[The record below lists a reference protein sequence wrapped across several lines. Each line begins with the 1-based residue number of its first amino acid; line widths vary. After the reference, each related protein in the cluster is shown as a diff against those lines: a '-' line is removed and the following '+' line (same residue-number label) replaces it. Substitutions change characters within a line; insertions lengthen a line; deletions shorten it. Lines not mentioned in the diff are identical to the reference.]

1 MKISRLH
8 RIYSNIKLIENYS
21 LNLAEDHSHYLK
33 TVLRLKIGDHFRIFN
48 GIDGEFIA
56 QITDITKNNLRVDL
70 TNILRK
76 VIIEPDLTLG
86 ISIIKSDRMLYAI
99 DMAVQLGVTKI
110 IPLVTERSQFHNVN
124 NQRLIKCIIESTE
137 QSERLIP
144 PILMPLTSLS
154 LFLKQNID
162 NSIIYANEN
171 EDENNTLLKIMP
183 ILYSNDLKNEDN
195 KQGAS
200 MLGVQLIRE
209 HTYAPQ
215 VFTEANSSKQKSIH
229 SNISV
234 IVGPEGGFSPNELKM
249 LSLRPN
255 SLSISL
261 GANVLRTETA
271 VATCLAQIK
280 LLTTNS

>member
-1 MKISRLH
+1 MKTSRLH
-8 RIYSNIKLIENYS
+8 RIYTNTKLIENCS
-21 LNLAEDHSHYLK
+21 LNLTEDHSHYLK

-56 QITDITKNNLRVDL
+56 QITDITKNKLRAGL

-76 VIIEPDLTLG
+76 AIVEPELTLG
-86 ISIIKSDRMLYAI
+86 ISIIKNDRMLDAI

-110 IPLVTERSQFHNVN
+110 IPLITERSQFHNVN
-124 NQRLIKCIIESTE
+124 DQRLMKCIIESTE
-137 QSERLIP
+137 QSERLTP
-144 PILMPLTSLS
+144 PILMPLTSLA
-154 LFLKQNID
+154 LFLDQNLD

-183 ILYSNDLKNEDN
+183 IHSNDLKNWN
-195 KQGAS
+195 VKQGVS
-200 MLGVQLIRE
+200 ERSVQNVRE
-209 HTYAPQ
+209 HANAPK
-215 VFTEANSSKQKSIH
+215 FYEANSSKQKSIH

-280 LLTTNS
+280 LFITNHI

>member
-56 QITDITKNNLRVDL
+56 QITDITKNNLHVEL

-76 VIIEPDLTLG
+76 TIIEPELTLG
-86 ISIIKSDRMLYAI
+86 ISIIKSDRMLDAI

-110 IPLVTERSQFHNVN
+110 IPLITERSQFRNVN
-124 NQRLIKCIIESTE
+124 NQKLMKCIIESTE

-154 LFLKQNID
+154 LFLDQNLN

-183 ILYSNDLKNEDN
+183 TSY
-195 KQGAS
+195 
-200 MLGVQLIRE
+200 
-209 HTYAPQ
+209 
-215 VFTEANSSKQKSIH
+215 

-234 IVGPEGGFSPNELKM
+234 IVGPEGGFSPNELKI

-271 VATCLAQIK
+271 VAACLAQIK
-280 LLTTNS
+280 LFTQFPSQI

>member
-56 QITDITKNNLRVDL
+56 QITDITKNNLHVEL

-76 VIIEPDLTLG
+76 TIIEPELTLG
-86 ISIIKSDRMLYAI
+86 ISIIKSDRMLDAI

-110 IPLVTERSQFHNVN
+110 IPLITERSQFRNVN
-124 NQRLIKCIIESTE
+124 NQKLMKCIIESTE
-137 QSERLIP
+137 QSERLTP

-154 LFLKQNID
+154 LFLDQNLD

-183 ILYSNDLKNEDN
+183 ISY
-195 KQGAS
+195 
-200 MLGVQLIRE
+200 
-209 HTYAPQ
+209 
-215 VFTEANSSKQKSIH
+215 

-249 LSLRPN
+249 LSLRAN

-280 LLTTNS
+280 LFITNHI

>member
-1 MKISRLH
+1 MKTSCLH
-8 RIYSNIKLIENYS
+8 RIYTNIKLIENCS
-21 LNLAEDHSHYLK
+21 LNLTEDHSHYLK
-33 TVLRLKIGDHFRIFN
+33 TVLRLKIGEHFRIFN

-56 QITDITKNNLRVDL
+56 QITDITKNNLCVRL
-70 TNILRK
+70 TNILRDAI
-76 VIIEPDLTLG
+76 VEPELTLG
-86 ISIIKSDRMLYAI
+86 ISIIKSDRMLDAI

-110 IPLVTERSQFHNVN
+110 IPLIAERSQFRNIN
-124 NQRLIKCIIESTE
+124 NQKLMKCIIESTE
-137 QSERLIP
+137 QSERLTP
-144 PILMPLTSLS
+144 PILMPLTSLG
-154 LFLKQNID
+154 LFLDQNLD

-183 ILYSNDLKNEDN
+183 IY
-195 KQGAS
+195 
-200 MLGVQLIRE
+200 
-209 HTYAPQ
+209 
-215 VFTEANSSKQKSIH
+215 

-234 IVGPEGGFSPNELKM
+234 IVVPEGGFSPNELKM

-280 LLTTNS
+280 LFITNDI

>member
-8 RIYSNIKLIENYS
+8 RIYSNTKLIENYS
-21 LNLAEDHSHYLK
+21 LNLVKEHSHYLK

-48 GIDGEFIA
+48 GTDGEFIA
-56 QITDITKNNLRVDL
+56 QITGITKNNLHVGL

-76 VIIEPDLTLG
+76 ATVEPELTLG
-86 ISIIKSDRMLYAI
+86 ISIIKSDRMLDAI

-110 IPLVTERSQFHNVN
+110 IPLIAERSQFRTVN
-124 NQRLIKCIIESTE
+124 TQRLMKCIIESTE

-144 PILMPLTSLS
+144 CILMPVVSLS
-154 LFLKQNID
+154 LFLEQTLD

-183 ILYSNDLKNEDN
+183 IYSSDI
-195 KQGAS
+195 S
-200 MLGVQLIRE
+200 
-209 HTYAPQ
+209 
-215 VFTEANSSKQKSIH
+215 ANL
-229 SNISV
+229 SV
-234 IVGPEGGFSPNELKM
+234 VVGPEGGFSQNELQM

-255 SLSISL
+255 TLSISL
-261 GANVLRTETA
+261 GSNILRTETA

-280 LLTTNS
+280 LFTASCVATKPILLN

>member
-8 RIYSNIKLIENYS
+8 RIYANIKLIENCS

-33 TVLRLKIGDHFRIFN
+33 TVLRLKVGDHFRIFN

-56 QITDITKNNLRVDL
+56 QIIDITKNNLRVGL

-76 VIIEPDLTLG
+76 AIIEPELTLG
-86 ISIIKSDRMLYAI
+86 MSIIKSDRMLDAI

-110 IPLVTERSQFHNVN
+110 IPLITERSQFRNVN
-124 NQRLIKCIIESTE
+124 NQRLVKCIIESTE
-137 QSERLIP
+137 QSERLTP
-144 PILMPLTSLS
+144 PILMPLISLS
-154 LFLKQNID
+154 LFLDQNLD

-183 ILYSNDLKNEDN
+183 IYS
-195 KQGAS
+195 S
-200 MLGVQLIRE
+200 
-209 HTYAPQ
+209 
-215 VFTEANSSKQKSIH
+215 
-229 SNISV
+229 ISV
-234 IVGPEGGFSPNELKM
+234 IVGPEGGFSQNELKM
-249 LSLRPN
+249 LSLKPN

-261 GANVLRTETA
+261 GSNILRTETA

-280 LLTTNS
+280 LFTANLISI

>member
-56 QITDITKNNLRVDL
+56 QITDITKNNLHVEL

-76 VIIEPDLTLG
+76 TIIEPELTLG
-86 ISIIKSDRMLYAI
+86 ISIIKSDRMLDAI

-110 IPLVTERSQFHNVN
+110 IPLITERSQFRNVN
-124 NQRLIKCIIESTE
+124 NQKLMKCIIESTE

-154 LFLKQNID
+154 LFLDQNLN

-183 ILYSNDLKNEDN
+183 TSY
-195 KQGAS
+195 
-200 MLGVQLIRE
+200 
-209 HTYAPQ
+209 
-215 VFTEANSSKQKSIH
+215 

-234 IVGPEGGFSPNELKM
+234 IVGPEGGFSPNELKI

-261 GANVLRTETA
+261 GVNVLRTETA
-271 VATCLAQIK
+271 VAACLAQIK
-280 LLTTNS
+280 LFTQFPSQI

>member
-33 TVLRLKIGDHFRIFN
+33 TVLRLKIGEHFRIFN

-56 QITDITKNNLRVDL
+56 QITDITKNNLRVGL

-76 VIIEPDLTLG
+76 AIIEPELTVG
-86 ISIIKSDRMLYAI
+86 ISIIKSDRMLDAI

-110 IPLVTERSQFHNVN
+110 VPLITERSQFRNVN
-124 NQRLIKCIIESTE
+124 NQKLMKCIIESTE
-137 QSERLIP
+137 QSERLTP

-154 LFLKQNID
+154 LFLDQNLD

-183 ILYSNDLKNEDN
+183 ILYSN
-195 KQGAS
+195 
-200 MLGVQLIRE
+200 
-209 HTYAPQ
+209 
-215 VFTEANSSKQKSIH
+215 
-229 SNISV
+229 ISV

-249 LSLRPN
+249 LSLRSN

-280 LLTTNS
+280 LLTANS

>member
-56 QITDITKNNLRVDL
+56 QITDITKNNLHVEL

-76 VIIEPDLTLG
+76 TIIEPELTLG
-86 ISIIKSDRMLYAI
+86 ISIIKSDRMLDAI

-110 IPLVTERSQFHNVN
+110 IPLITERSQFRNVN
-124 NQRLIKCIIESTE
+124 NQKLMKCIIESTE

-154 LFLKQNID
+154 LFLDQNLN

-183 ILYSNDLKNEDN
+183 TSY
-195 KQGAS
+195 
-200 MLGVQLIRE
+200 
-209 HTYAPQ
+209 
-215 VFTEANSSKQKSIH
+215 

-234 IVGPEGGFSPNELKM
+234 IVDPEGGFSPNELKI

-261 GANVLRTETA
+261 GVNVLRTETA
-271 VATCLAQIK
+271 VAACLAQIK
-280 LLTTNS
+280 LFTQFPSQI